1 MSRPA
6 DARFLK
12 SHEWARRDGD
22 TVTMGVSDWA
32 VDQLNKE
39 IVYLELPD
47 VGKEVKQGSPCGV
60 IEAVKAASDIYA
72 AVSGT
77 VTEVNTA
84 AVEDPAIV
92 GEDAM
97 GKGWMIKI
105 RPNSP
110 DELDKLMAADE
121 YEQFIQSEAH

>member
-47 VGKEVKQGSPCGV
+47 VGKEVKHGEPCGV

-97 GKGWMIKI
+97 DKGWMIKI
-105 RPNSP
+105 RSSSP
-110 DELDKLMAADE
+110 EELDKLMTADE